1 MTCAARSA
9 SPGIHSG
16 RDADRAGRPGR
27 DGFPRLAGSPRHGRQ
42 ERTPQRRGECPLGAG
57 PSAAPRHRV
66 RRPAAIPLPAW
77 AGRYEALNC
86 GTPDDA
92 SGEPAQPS
100 RVPADILPPEPIGG
114 VLPSGVHFAGPDEIA
129 LPDEIRPSVPDRE
142 APIGSAGWSR
152 PIVFQTNGKTC
163 DLRLRLLGQD
173 GHYVDVKLRGLTGSV
188 KVGHVG
194 RVEDGP

>member
-1 MTCAARSA
+1 MRRAPPLRGFTLVEMLIVLALLAALASLAWPAVRGMAAKSELRSA
-9 SPGIHSG
+9 AGNVRSALARARLRAIESG
-16 RDADRAGRPGR
+16 V
-27 DGFPRLAGSPRHGRQ
+27 
-42 ERTPQRRGECPLGAG
+42 PQRFRYQPG
-57 PSAAPRHRV
+57 
-66 RRPAAIPLPAW
+66 

-100 RVPADILPPEPIGG
+100 RVPTDILPPEPIGG

-129 LPDEIRPSVPDRE
+129 LPDEIRPSAPGRD

-173 GHYVDVKLRGLTGSV
+173 RHYVDVKLRGLTGSV
-188 KVGHVG
+188 KIGHVG
-194 RVEDGP
+194 RLEDEP